1 MGSSPS
7 TREDSE
13 TADAPTRQL
22 VSAAVGDRCT
32 NCGVPLAS
40 DQRYCVNCG
49 ERRGK
54 RRFSFAGVQPQT
66 VTTTTSVR
74 REPRAPRAS
83 SGSALLVGIGVL
95 LLAMG
100 VGVLI
105 GRANQNNTPRAAAS
119 PPVQVVTVGGGGGSG
134 AASTTP
140 TTAAGTNTPSSSSK
154 NTKAANVTKK
164 IVVTKKVQAK
174 ANAAAAQ
181 VLGGGSNLPPPTV
194 TQQGQSCSSGAG
206 CQGGKFTGN
215 FFGQ

>member
-1 MGSSPS
+1 MGGSPS
-7 TREDSE
+7 TREESG

-22 VSAAVGDRCT
+22 VSAAVSDRCT
-32 NCGVPLAS
+32 ACGAPLAS

-54 RRFSFAGVQPQT
+54 RRFSFASVQPQA
-66 VTTTTSVR
+66 VTTTTSGR
-74 REPRAPRAS
+74 SEPRTPRAS

-105 GRANQNNTPRAAAS
+105 GRAGQNNAPRAAAS

-134 AASTTP
+134 AASTATTPGATTSTP
-140 TTAAGTNTPSSSSK
+140 TSSSK

-164 IVVTKKVQAK
+164 VVVTKKVQAK

-194 TQQGQSCSSGAG
+194 TQQGQACSGGAG